1 MTPAVRRR
9 PLPGI
14 PSAPEAPLP
23 DGAKPQP
30 PSNSWAALG
39 PDRPGRQ
46 TARLRRAL
54 RCLLGAGL
62 LSLCLQAAAPDPLA
76 RWTFAEDARDV
87 MGVMDGFLEGGAA
100 IANGRLI
107 LNGSDAYLQTAA
119 LPVDVTE
126 KTLTAWVAVNPLTQG
141 GGGVISL
148 QTSDGETFDA
158 IVYAER
164 QARKWVAG
172 SDFWRRTQDV
182 DAPQETAEN
191 VLVHLALVYR
201 ADNSIALYR
210 NGEPY
215 GAPYAPASPV
225 MTYPAGFAQVLLGM
239 RHGISP
245 GGDRMFRGE
254 IDEAALYDRA
264 LTATEIAALVA
275 ERSLRFTEAPQDVAA
290 FVGESRTLRALAVG
304 DPTPT
309 YQWWKNNAPLTGA
322 TDPELTFP
330 SLTLGDAGSYH
341 VVATSGS
348 QSATSATA
356 RVTVYLPIE
365 NHLVGHW
372 RLNETTGLI
381 AADATPNR
389 LDGTLLNFWDE
400 TFQWTPGRVGN
411 GLALFGTERVEV
423 HSPLFNL
430 DSFTAAL
437 WLRVDE
443 LGAQM
448 SPISRERASNCES
461 WGLEVRPTG
470 QLNFFVFGATGFVA
484 DVQSSVNVEPGTFH
498 HVVVTYHHADSRPDL
513 YLDGQLVSSTR
524 GRGPDSGPPGY
535 DASPLTFGRRL
546 GACTYPEQPPYVVD
560 EIQLYDRV
568 LNASEVTYLFDRPGD
583 TLPADPL
590 LPPAITRQPEGASLV
605 IGGSVTFRVEAAGT
619 APLAYQWTKDGV
631 PLAGATA
638 AELTITDA
646 QPDDAGQYAVVVTN
660 ALGTT
665 TSAAVSL
672 RVFESGSGLIA
683 RWTFDTDA
691 RDVVGSM
698 HGTLEGGATLVDG
711 RLVLDG
717 VDSFLRTDPL
727 PMDLSEKT
735 LAAWVVVNPLSQ
747 AGGGVLTVQSGDGE
761 TFDAIVF
768 GERQPQRWMAGS
780 DNWRRT
786 QDVDA
791 APETVE
797 GARLH
802 IAIVYDENQRI
813 ALYRGGQPYGAPYV
827 AGSPLVTY
835 TAGDGHVLIGMR
847 HGLALVPA
855 RLFQGEVDEASLY
868 NRALTPGEIAT
879 LAGTAVPQL
888 RFARDGN
895 SLTLSWSA
903 ELTGFLLEQTDT
915 LPGSTWTSVAG
926 VVNNQVTVNAG
937 TGHAYFRLRQSP

>member
-1 MTPAVRRR
+1 MTPASRRR
-9 PLPGI
+9 
-14 PSAPEAPLP
+14 SAQ
-23 DGAKPQP
+23 GACFSFVLQVIR
-30 PSNSWAALG
+30 G
-39 PDRPGRQ
+39 
-46 TARLRRAL
+46 
-54 RCLLGAGL
+54 LLGMAL
-62 LSLCLQAAAPDPLA
+62 LSPGLEAAAPAPLA

-87 MGVMDGFLEGGAA
+87 VGVMDGFLEGGAT

-119 LPVDVTE
+119 LPVDVTG
-126 KTLTAWVAVNPLTQG
+126 KTLTAWVAVNPLTQAG
-141 GGGVISL
+141 GGILSL

-164 QARKWVAG
+164 QARRWVAG
-172 SDFWRRTQDV
+172 SDFWRRTADV
-182 DAPQETAEN
+182 GGPDETAEN
-191 VLVHLALVYR
+191 VLVHFAIVYG

-215 GAPYAPASPV
+215 GAPYTPESPV
-225 MTYPAGFAQVLLGM
+225 ITYPAGFAQVLLGM

-254 IDEAALYDRA
+254 IDEAALYDHA
-264 LTATEIAALVA
+264 LTGAEIAALVA
-275 ERSLRFTEAPQDVAA
+275 ERSLRFTEAPGDVAA
-290 FVGESRTLRALAVG
+290 FVGESRTLRAAALG

-309 YQWWKNNAPLTGA
+309 YQWWKNDAPVAGA
-322 TDPELTFP
+322 TSPELTFP
-330 SLTLGDAGSYH
+330 SLTLGDAGAYQVS
-341 VVATSGS
+341 ATSGS
-348 QSATSATA
+348 QSITSSVA
-356 RVTVYLPIE
+356 RVTVFLPIA

-372 RLNETTGLI
+372 RLNETTGLT
-381 AADATPNR
+381 AADATANH
-389 LDGTLLNFWDE
+389 LDGALVNFWDE
-400 TFQWTPGRVGN
+400 TFQWTPGRVDN
-411 GLALFGTERVEV
+411 GLAVFGPERVEV
-423 HSPLFNL
+423 HSPLFDL

-443 LGAQM
+443 LGGQA

-498 HVVVTYHHADSRPDL
+498 HVVLTYRHADSQPDL
-513 YLDGQLVSSTR
+513 YLDGLLVSSTR

-568 LNASEVTYLFDRPGD
+568 LNASEVAYLFDRPGD

-590 LPPAITRQPEGASLV
+590 LPPAITRQPVGETVV
-605 IGGSVTFRVEAAGT
+605 IGGSATFQAEAAGT

-631 PLAGATA
+631 PIAGATA
-638 AELTITDA
+638 AELTITGA

-660 ALGTT
+660 ALGTA

-691 RDVVGSM
+691 QDVVGSM
-698 HGTLEGGATLVDG
+698 HGTLEGAATVVDG
-711 RLVLDG
+711 RLLLDG
-717 VDSFLRTDPL
+717 VDSFLRTEPL
-727 PMDLSEKT
+727 PVDLMEMT

-747 AGGGVLTVQSGDGE
+747 GGGGVLTVQSSDGE
-761 TFDAIVF
+761 TFDALVF

-786 QDVDA
+786 QDVDGP
-791 APETVE
+791 PETLE
-797 GARLH
+797 GAPVH

-813 ALYRGGQPYGAPYV
+813 ALYRGGQPYGAPYT
-827 AGSPLVTY
+827 AGNPLVTY

-847 HGLALVPA
+847 HGISLVPA
-855 RLFQGEVDEASLY
+855 RLFRGEVDEASLY

-879 LAGTAVPQL
+879 LAGSAVPRL
-888 RFARDGN
+888 RFARDGG

-903 ELTGFLLEQTDT
+903 ELTGFILEQTDA
-915 LPGSTWTSVAG
+915 LPAGSWASVAG
-926 VVNNQVTVNAG
+926 VVNNQVTVSVG